1 MDYQITYDDPQVFT
15 APWTARFEWARDDS
29 YQFFE
34 YACIEGDVQVRNYI
48 KASRAERA
56 QIAAGT
62 RKPES
67 AQQDSR
73 TTFAGQF
80 DFDPA
85 ANDRPQRGFGPPRGG
100 QRQGGQ
106 QQGAQQQKAPSGG

>member
-1 MDYQITYDDPQVFT
+1 MFVQ
-15 APWTARFEWARDDS
+15 PWTARFEWARDDK

-34 YACIEGDVQVRNYI
+34 YACIEGDVQVANYI

-62 RKPES
+62 RKAET

-85 ANDRPQRGFGPPRGG
+85 ANDRPQRGFGPPR
-100 QRQGGQ
+100 RGQ
-106 QQGAQQQKAPSGG
+106 QQAPAAQPTPKPQSGG